1 MSVNALFVI
10 YLIVINTIAIILT
23 VADKRRA
30 IKGKYRIS
38 EDLLLTVALIGGSVG
53 EYLTM
58 KAVHHKTKHKR
69 FMIGLPLI
77 ILLHIAAAILVLYV
91 SNFKRFKRTSFF
103 TKLYR

>member
-10 YLIVINTIAIILT
+10 YLIVINIIAIILT

-30 IKGKYRIS
+30 IKEKYRIS

-58 KAVHHKTKHKR
+58 RAVHHKTKHKK
-69 FMIGLPLI
+69 FMIGLPFM

-91 SNFKRFKRTSFF
+91 S
-103 TKLYR
+103 KL

>member
-53 EYLTM
+53 E
-58 KAVHHKTKHKR
+58 
-69 FMIGLPLI
+69 
-77 ILLHIAAAILVLYV
+77 IL
-91 SNFKRFKRTSFF
+91 R
-103 TKLYR
+103 